1 VDEIRQRRHGN
12 RFGAIPP
19 VARPEEGV
27 GGGHERWGP
36 GTGEAS
42 NAPVGDGGVSVE
54 DGNGVVVGEVVVP
67 YRSAVH
73 TVEVSGLRD
82 ARGDVGDDGGEAE
95 REEGDP
101 FGEGDLGGLWG
112 ERIEWGGGPVH
123 FDSFFPP
130 LFSGLLK

>member
-1 VDEIRQRRHGN
+1 
-12 RFGAIPP
+12 
-19 VARPEEGV
+19 
-27 GGGHERWGP
+27 
-36 GTGEAS
+36 
-42 NAPVGDGGVSVE
+42 VE

-73 TVEVSGLRD
+73 AVEVGGLRD

-123 FDSFFPP
+123 FEWIFFP
-130 LFSGLLK
+130 LFFAALEVAELWKRNEARCEVEMWSGTKRFGF